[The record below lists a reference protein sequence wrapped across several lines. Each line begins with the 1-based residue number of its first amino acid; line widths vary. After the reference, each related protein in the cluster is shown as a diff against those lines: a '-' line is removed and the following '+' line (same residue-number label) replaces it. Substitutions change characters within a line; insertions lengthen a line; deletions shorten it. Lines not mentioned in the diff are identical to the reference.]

1 MTLDTAS
8 VIASWEAPSWA
19 ESHQIDEQA
28 VIHVRKVGVF
38 RLAAFTSED
47 SEREVLLVQRD
58 EMDEIR
64 DVGSITRSRAYLLV
78 DGASIAVE
86 QARELARLL
95 LDGADIL
102 QTAIAP
108 HQARPGS
115 PADQRVAAPQTGALR
130 RFLSSVAV
138 HLLTLGRR

>member
-19 ESHQIDEQA
+19 ESHHVDEQA

-38 RLAAFTSED
+38 RLAAFTSKD

-58 EMDEIR
+58 EMDEVG
-64 DVGSITRSRAYLLV
+64 DVGSITRSRAYLLL
-78 DGASIAVE
+78 DGESIAVE

-95 LDGADIL
+95 LDGAAIL
-102 QTAIAP
+102 QG
-108 HQARPGS
+108 AR
-115 PADQRVAAPQTGALR
+115 APQQGRSGGLAEQGV
-130 RFLSSVAV
+130 VAPQP
-138 HLLTLGRR
+138 GGGGS